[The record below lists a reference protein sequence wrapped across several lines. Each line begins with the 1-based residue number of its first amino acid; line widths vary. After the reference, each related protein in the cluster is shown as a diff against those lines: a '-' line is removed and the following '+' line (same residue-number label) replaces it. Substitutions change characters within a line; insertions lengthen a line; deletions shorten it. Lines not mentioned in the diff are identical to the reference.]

1 MQYSGS
7 VCSVVDTGD
16 WRHPWSVILEEEE
29 EEERMRMFD
38 CGGAAVS
45 VTSQESRQSPQPA
58 VRLASAS
65 TNERPSRDTPSNERA
80 VRGIT
85 LCNGRT
91 EHSIRSRRVLSVSVR
106 ISPPSPAFDCHS

>member
-16 WRHPWSVILEEEE
+16 WRHPLSVILEEEE

-45 VTSQESRQSPQPA
+45 VTS
-58 VRLASAS
+58 
-65 TNERPSRDTPSNERA
+65 
-80 VRGIT
+80 
-85 LCNGRT
+85 
-91 EHSIRSRRVLSVSVR
+91 
-106 ISPPSPAFDCHS
+106 